1 MTNQSDLVL
10 IKRCL
15 DGEVNAFA
23 GLIDRYQKPVY
34 NAAFRMLSDAR
45 NAEDVTQTVFIKA
58 FENLDRYDAN
68 YKFFSWVYKMTINE
82 SINFLKREN
91 RFAGLDL
98 NTLSNQNAS
107 EDAFHQFETKEQID
121 LALLVL
127 EPSHRAIVV
136 LKHFHGL
143 SYKEIGYIMDSP
155 EKTIKSRL
163 YESRQQMRKV
173 FFKQG
178 YVQ

>member
-1 MTNQSDLVL
+1 M
-10 IKRCL
+10 
-15 DGEVNAFA
+15 
-23 GLIDRYQKPVY
+23 
-34 NAAFRMLSDAR
+34 
-45 NAEDVTQTVFIKA
+45 
-58 FENLDRYDAN
+58 
-68 YKFFSWVYKMTINE
+68 
-82 SINFLKREN
+82 
-91 RFAGLDL
+91 
-98 NTLSNQNAS
+98 
-107 EDAFHQFETKEQID
+107 
-121 LALLVL
+121 L

-143 SYKEIGYIMDSP
+143 SYKEIGYIMDLP

>member
-1 MTNQSDLVL
+1 MAKHSDLSL
-10 IKRCL
+10 IERCL
-15 DGEVNAFA
+15 SGEVDAFA

-34 NAAFRMLSDAR
+34 NAAYRMLNDAR
-45 NAEDVTQTVFIKA
+45 NAEDVVQTVFIKA
-58 FENLDRYDAN
+58 FVSLDRYNAN
-68 YKFFSWVYKMTINE
+68 FKFFSWVYKMTINE

-98 NTLSNQNAS
+98 SALSNEQATEETFN
-107 EDAFHQFETKEQID
+107 QFETSEQID
-121 LALLVL
+121 FALMVL
-127 EPSHRAIVV
+127 EPPQRAIVV

-143 SYKEIGYIMDSP
+143 SYKEIGYIMDVP
-155 EKTIKSRL
+155 EKTVKSRL
-163 YESRQQMRKV
+163 YESRQQMRRV